1 MLIDFDESIILIS
14 AFFWIIIILFLK
26 LKYKKSYVYMFFF
39 TIFFIYLCNVLK
51 YTQFPIILDGEMKK
65 DIGQNVWKD
74 ANFIPFNPDHFAIK
88 TSLLNILLT
97 IPFGFGLPF
106 ISKVSFKRIA
116 VLGFLLGV
124 IIEILQL
131 IIALM
136 VGFTTRYFDVNDII
150 FNFLGVL
157 LGYGVFKLFLK
168 YFQFLIK
175 KNNIELNSFLKFI
188 LNSHS

>member
-26 LKYKKSYVYMFFF
+26 LKYKKSYVYLFFF

-65 DIGQNVWKD
+65 DIGQNVWGY
-74 ANFIPFNPDHFAIK
+74 ANFIPFNPDYFAIK

-106 ISKVSFKRIA
+106 ISKVSFKKIA

-124 IIEILQL
+124 FIEILQL

-136 VGFTTRYFDVNDII
+136 VGFTTRYVDVNDII
-150 FNFLGVL
+150 FNFSGVL

-168 YFQFLIK
+168 SFKFLIK

>member
-1 MLIDFDESIILIS
+1 MLIDFDESIMLIA

-26 LKYKKSYVYMFFF
+26 IKYKKSYVYLFFF

-65 DIGQNVWKD
+65 EIGQNVWKD
-74 ANFIPFNPDHFAIK
+74 ANFLPFNPDHFEMQ

-97 IPFGFGLPF
+97 FPFGFGLPF
-106 ISKVSFKRIA
+106 ISKVSFKKIV

-124 IIEILQL
+124 FIEISQL

-136 VGFTTRYFDVNDII
+136 VGFTTRYVDVNDII
-150 FNFLGVL
+150 FNFSGVL

-168 YFQFLIK
+168 SFKFLIK